1 MTAIEFLRRY
11 RADDLVKS
19 SARGEFELKSHN
31 SFKINGESSLW
42 HWKSRGIGG
51 KSALDYLMHVEGCSF
66 VEAVKMLCDEQ
77 PVFTP
82 QSHANVERQRPPFKL
97 PEKSPTTTRV
107 EAYLRCRGISPQVI
121 QKCID
126 DGILYESLPYH
137 NCVFVG
143 RDADGV
149 PKYAAL
155 RGTYTYGK
163 QFKGESTGS
172 NKRFGFCIEPTA
184 ESSAAAVF
192 EAAIDAMA
200 EMTLAGDTADKY
212 RLDPQL
218 VRAVIF
224 QESRFRP
231 DTIGTAGEVGLMQVL
246 PKGAVTDW
254 ARRHGVAVPSVRE
267 LMRPELNLEIGC
279 YYLSRAMKRWQ
290 DYRCRT
296 ELALCQY
303 NAGES
308 RANRWKPSQ
317 PDGDMIENITIAGT
331 KTYVKNI
338 MRRYQQY
345 RRDEKP

>member
-1 MTAIEFLRRY
+1 MPGVTKEQVAAARRMTAIEFLRRY
-11 RADDLVKS
+11 RANDLVKS
-19 SARGEFELKSHN
+19 SARGEFELKSHD

-66 VEAVKMLCDEQ
+66 VEAVRLLCDEQ

-82 QSHANVERQRPPFKL
+82 QKHADVERKRPPFKL
-97 PEKSPTTTRV
+97 PEKSPTTTRL

-163 QFKGESTGS
+163 QFKAEATGS
-172 NKRFGFCIEPTA
+172 DKRFVFCIEPST
-184 ESSAAAVF
+184 ECKTVAVF

-200 EMTLAGDTADKY
+200 EMTLAGDTAEKY
-212 RLDPQL
+212 RLSLGGIYAPEEGRDIHP
-218 VRAVIF
+218 
-224 QESRFRP
+224 P
-231 DTIGTAGEVGLMQVL
+231 TALEEFL
-246 PKGAVTDW
+246 
-254 ARRHGVAVPSVRE
+254 RRHPQVDRIEFCLDNDPPGRAAAAALARLYGERYQVAVRLPPIE
-267 LMRPELNLEIGC
+267 GFDYGDLAQAALE
-279 YYLSRAMKRWQ
+279 YRTKSKMKNCTRRQ
-290 DYRCRT
+290 
-296 ELALCQY
+296 
-303 NAGES
+303 
-308 RANRWKPSQ
+308 
-317 PDGDMIENITIAGT
+317 T
-331 KTYVKNI
+331 KYKASE
-338 MRRYQQY
+338 R
-345 RRDEKP
+345 

>member
-1 MTAIEFLRRY
+1 MPGVTKEQVAAARRMTAIEFLRRY

-77 PVFTP
+77 PSFIP
-82 QSHANVERQRPPFKL
+82 QRHEEVERQRPPFEL

-126 DGILYESLPYH
+126 DGILYESLLYH

-143 RDADGV
+143 RDTGGT
-149 PKYAAL
+149 PRYAAL

-163 QFKGESTGS
+163 QFKAESTGS
-172 NKRFGFCIEPTA
+172 DKRFGFCIAPTA
-184 ESSAAAVF
+184 ESSALAVF

-200 EMTLAGDTADKY
+200 EMSLAGNAADKY
-212 RLDPQL
+212 RLSLGGIYAPEEGRDIHPPAALEEFLAQHPRVDRIEFCLDNDPPG
-218 VRAVIF
+218 RAAAAALA
-224 QESRFRP
+224 RLY
-231 DTIGTAGEVGLMQVL
+231 GERYQVAVHL
-246 PKGAVTDW
+246 PPIEGFDYGDLAQAALEYRTKSKVKNC
-254 ARRHGVAVPSVRE
+254 ARR
-267 LMRPELNLEIGC
+267 
-279 YYLSRAMKRWQ
+279 Q
-290 DYRCRT
+290 
-296 ELALCQY
+296 
-303 NAGES
+303 
-308 RANRWKPSQ
+308 
-317 PDGDMIENITIAGT
+317 T
-331 KTYVKNI
+331 KYKASE
-338 MRRYQQY
+338 R
-345 RRDEKP
+345 

>member
-1 MTAIEFLRRY
+1 MPGVTKEQVAAARQMTAIEFLRRY

-66 VEAVKMLCDEQ
+66 VEAVRLLCEEQ
-77 PVFTP
+77 PCFVP
-82 QSHANVERQRPPFKL
+82 QRHEDVERKRPPFEL

-143 RDADGV
+143 RDAGGT
-149 PKYAAL
+149 PRYAAL

-172 NKRFGFCIEPTA
+172 DKRFGFCIAPTA
-184 ESSAAAVF
+184 ESSVVAVF

-200 EMTLAGDTADKY
+200 EMMLAGDAADKY
-212 RLDPQL
+212 RLSLGGIYAPEEGRDIHPPAALEEFLAQHPRVDRIEFCLDNDPPG
-218 VRAVIF
+218 RAAAAALA
-224 QESRFRP
+224 RLY
-231 DTIGTAGEVGLMQVL
+231 GERYQVAVHL
-246 PKGAVTDW
+246 PPIEGFDYGDLAQAALEYRTKSKVKNC
-254 ARRHGVAVPSVRE
+254 ARR
-267 LMRPELNLEIGC
+267 
-279 YYLSRAMKRWQ
+279 Q
-290 DYRCRT
+290 
-296 ELALCQY
+296 
-303 NAGES
+303 
-308 RANRWKPSQ
+308 
-317 PDGDMIENITIAGT
+317 T
-331 KTYVKNI
+331 KYKASE
-338 MRRYQQY
+338 R
-345 RRDEKP
+345 

>member
-1 MTAIEFLRRY
+1 MPGVTKEQVAAARRMTTIEFLRRY

-19 SARGEFELKSHN
+19 SARGEYELKSHD

-66 VEAVKMLCDEQ
+66 VEAVQLLCDEQ

-82 QSHANVERQRPPFKL
+82 HGHAGVERQRPPFKL

-126 DGILYESLPYH
+126 DGILYESLTYH

-143 RDADGV
+143 RDGDCT
-149 PKYAAL
+149 PRYAAL

-172 NKRFGFCIEPTA
+172 DKRFGFCIEPTA
-184 ESSAAAVF
+184 ESKAVAVF

-200 EMTLAGDTADKY
+200 EMTLAGDAADKY
-212 RLDPQL
+212 RLSLGGIYAPEEGRDIHPPAAL
-218 VRAVIF
+218 EEF
-224 QESRFRP
+224 
-231 DTIGTAGEVGLMQVL
+231 L
-246 PKGAVTDW
+246 
-254 ARRHGVAVPSVRE
+254 RRHPQVDRIELCLDNDPPGRAAAVALARLYGERYQVSLCLPPIQGFDYGD
-267 LMRPELNLEIGC
+267 LAQAALE
-279 YYLSRAMKRWQ
+279 
-290 DYRCRT
+290 YR
-296 ELALCQY
+296 
-303 NAGES
+303 
-308 RANRWKPSQ
+308 
-317 PDGDMIENITIAGT
+317 T
-331 KTYVKNI
+331 KTKAKNCA
-338 MRRYQQY
+338 RKQTKYKGTER
-345 RRDEKP
+345 